1 MAADS
6 QQHHHDLLGGGDGGG
21 VLTLLFYSKIHVPVL
36 VCVSVCVCTRV
47 HVHACFVSV
56 TVKCL
61 VPGVVDGPSWNPF
74 YNYYFTIISGITTG
88 G

>member
-1 MAADS
+1 MW
-6 QQHHHDLLGGGDGGG
+6 QQIPNSIIMICWGGGDG
-21 VLTLLFYSKIHVPVL
+21 VVFLLSSFTA
-36 VCVSVCVCTRV
+36 CM
-47 HVHACFVSV
+47 HACFVSV